1 MCSVFSTKLEP
12 QSAGECHGQPSQ
24 TGIENWSE
32 MILVCL
38 APFRDSGAKIP
49 YSHSLSPSP
58 SSPTPSCHTSSDNG
72 GPITGLFIVLVV
84 SHGLVT
90 VLETI
95 NVLRTSQ
102 VNECEEATL
111 SLSTNWPPAPDRRL
125 AQPRP
130 IDRTCTSSPPTCI
143 QIFAGQ
149 AQIPF
154 PILKQSKSHFKNKL
168 ASISILKTNPGLKFC
183 YHRDLTYRS
192 CVSTMSGGFLS
203 LVTHTLSRV
212 QRSQAPTPGY
222 NADDS
227 QVLY

>member
-1 MCSVFSTKLEP
+1 VCSVFSTKLES

-58 SSPTPSCHTSSDNG
+58 SSPPPSRHTSSDNG
-72 GPITGLFIVLVV
+72 DPITGLFIILVV

-111 SLSTNWPPAPDRRL
+111 SLSTKWPPAPDRR
-125 AQPRP
+125 ATRSTTSNRP
-130 IDRTCTSSPPTCI
+130 DVHLQSSGCRVRQSRGSHLFSSFTQSPSPPRALVRDWQTSPIFVHFVRLIQAHTGTCI

-149 AQIPF
+149 AQIP
-154 PILKQSKSHFKNKL
+154 
-168 ASISILKTNPGLKFC
+168 
-183 YHRDLTYRS
+183 
-192 CVSTMSGGFLS
+192 
-203 LVTHTLSRV
+203 
-212 QRSQAPTPGY
+212 
-222 NADDS
+222 
-227 QVLY
+227 